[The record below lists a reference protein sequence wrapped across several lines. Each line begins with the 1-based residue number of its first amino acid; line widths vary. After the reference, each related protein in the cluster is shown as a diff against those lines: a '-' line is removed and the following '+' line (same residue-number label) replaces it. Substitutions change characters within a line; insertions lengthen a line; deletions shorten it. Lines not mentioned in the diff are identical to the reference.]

1 MALARAS
8 GTAGTRPASA
18 SGAGGV
24 GERRGLLPTRCTPCQ
39 ERREREEEE
48 EEEGREEGKR
58 KLTWTV

>member
-39 ERREREEEE
+39 ERRERGG
-48 EEEGREEGKR
+48 GRERRGKE
-58 KLTWTV
+58 KADVDKANW